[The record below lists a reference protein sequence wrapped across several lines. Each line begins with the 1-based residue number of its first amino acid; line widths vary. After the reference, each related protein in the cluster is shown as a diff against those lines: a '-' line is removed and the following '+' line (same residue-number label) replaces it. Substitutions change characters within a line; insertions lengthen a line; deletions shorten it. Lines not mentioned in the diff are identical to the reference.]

1 MTTGSRRAIT
11 ALALGSFLFLS
22 GCTKWAE
29 KKNPNWRQATSG
41 EHLVNLFWKDIENKN
56 WKQLEAHVAPEFAGV
71 NSMQTM
77 DRAAFMNHVSR
88 FDLQSFQIGEVETRS
103 AGRDLIVAYVIT
115 LQGNSSSGRL
125 PTTPMRILS
134 VWQELRHGWFLVAM
148 SATSASQHP

>member
-1 MTTGSRRAIT
+1 MTTSLRRAIT
-11 ALALGSFLFLS
+11 HVALGFVLFLS

-41 EHLVNLFWKDIENKN
+41 EHLVNLFWKDVRDKD

-77 DRAAFMNHVSR
+77 DRAAFMNHVSH

-115 LQGNSSSGRL
+115 LQGNSSAGPL
-125 PTTPMRILS
+125 PATPMRILS
-134 VWQELRHGWFLVAM
+134 VWQELRHGWVVVAM
-148 SATSASQHP
+148 SAAPASQHP